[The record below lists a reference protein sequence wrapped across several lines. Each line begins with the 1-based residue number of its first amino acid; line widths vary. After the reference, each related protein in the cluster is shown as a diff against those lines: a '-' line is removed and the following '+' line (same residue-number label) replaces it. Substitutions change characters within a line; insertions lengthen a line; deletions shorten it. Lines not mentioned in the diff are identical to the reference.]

1 MIDPLIA
8 INAYV
13 KKVMETA
20 HTVPA
25 DVNKPSA
32 GWVTHVYCWEP
43 RVRAKAKGMHRSIEQ
58 ATREVYM
65 EVCNRLIAG
74 KGLPDLC

>member
-1 MIDPLIA
+1 MTDPFVA
-8 INAYV
+8 VNCYV
-13 KKVMETA
+13 RKVMENA

-43 RVRAKAKGMHRSIEQ
+43 RVRVKTKRMHDSIEQ
-58 ATREVYM
+58 ATYEVREAI
-65 EVCNRLIAG
+65 CNRLITG